1 MSFVDLSFRV
11 VGQSLPLDHGYA
23 LYAAVS
29 RVLGPELHESN
40 GIGIFAVRGLPVGD
54 GLLRLDD
61 HSRLMIRT
69 HTDYIPKLLGL
80 AGKQLDVDGH
90 RFRIG
95 VPVTCPIVP
104 AARLVSRVVVI
115 KLAEPRTGD
124 GDLPGL
130 VTPEAFLESLRKK
143 LYDPPPAGLG
153 LSREVEAAI
162 PLRRSGP
169 HAGEP
174 TRRVLRIKDKK
185 VVGYAVMLS
194 GLTAE
199 ESVKVQ
205 EEGVGGRRHMGC
217 GLFLPA
223 RNGEERS

>member
-11 VGQSLPLDHGYA
+11 IGEAVPQDHGYA
-23 LYAAVS
+23 LYAAIS
-29 RVLGPELHESN
+29 RTLGPAFHGGDGVGL
-40 GIGIFAVRGLPVGD
+40 FAIRGLPVGE
-54 GLLRLDD
+54 GLLKLDD
-61 HSRLMIRT
+61 RSRLRVRT
-69 HTDYIPKLLGL
+69 HTDHIPAMLKL
-80 AGKQLDVDGH
+80 AGQQLEVNGH
-90 RFRIG
+90 RLRIG
-95 VPVTCPIVP
+95 VPVTYPIVP

-124 GDLPGL
+124 RDSPGL